1 MGVAKSHNLEQDP
14 RHRQSI
20 CEQTPL
26 RFNLTLGET
35 FSKSTSITRMKKMTK
50 ALSWRFHKYLR
61 RFHMLTVKAWIETAL
76 FREWCEQDFQSLI
89 SEIH

>member
-1 MGVAKSHNLEQDP
+1 
-14 RHRQSI
+14 
-20 CEQTPL
+20 
-26 RFNLTLGET
+26 
-35 FSKSTSITRMKKMTK
+35 MTK

-76 FREWCEQDFQSLI
+76 FREWSEQDFQCLI